1 MVNTLFP
8 LILSLLV
15 AVSPF
20 FRGLFFYKEQLW
32 FFMIIPLVLITYLI
46 INYKKLSLTIDKNIL
61 ELSII
66 SLSVIYISTVFF
78 AVNRRDGIQ
87 GALLYF
93 VLLLTFFGFKALIKD
108 SNKLLILLS
117 LLSLSGFGLS
127 SIGIGSHLN
136 LISGFEDAVL
146 HGRISST
153 FQYPNTLANFL
164 TVAMIT
170 SMGLILSNIHWAF
183 KVILAGMANI
193 MFLTFLATLSRGGY
207 LTLLIT
213 GVLGFILVPNKYK
226 FESILWTG
234 AIVVPPLIAM
244 IGYIAN
250 AQISNYISSLRWIT
264 GSIFLT
270 VIGVT
275 AILCFSKIKV
285 KNKEL
290 ILSLILT
297 AVIVLA
303 TVNFRDSVV
312 TVVVNRLLPQTLVER
327 VEDINLET
335 SSSVYR
341 LEFIKD
347 GLKIV
352 KDYPII
358 GTGSGGWRA
367 LFFKYQDFYYI
378 ARETHSH
385 PIQLWV
391 ESGTLG
397 FISFGAIWVG
407 FLLLS
412 FKLWFN
418 LRESERILLWALI
431 ISAIAI
437 GIHSTIDFNL
447 SFGSFMLVLWS
458 LFGSLAGMY
467 RSEKKWTIIKWGKIV
482 TMIAIIPIVV
492 FTASLSKGITM
503 GEKGFRA
510 LSEREYEK
518 AQTYYKE
525 AIRFDKYNS
534 NHYWELSIVQRTMGN
549 KDEGIDTIKEGIR
562 FNRFQPEL
570 SYALIQYLIA
580 DGRLDEAFEQSL
592 WLLDIQPYKQD
603 NYEVFGQVYR
613 ELVLYNLAE
622 GNKGNVEVLQ
632 RHYSD
637 INADFQFRLQHLS
650 TLPVN
655 VSAYRQLRTT
665 PTLELDLGFYYLI
678 EKDYDLAIHHLK
690 EASKDRNIVMETD
703 IWLYLAYELKED
715 TKGME
720 GLKGRPWINFIN
732 FNNNYTFMRD
742 FLVTDLH

>member
-1 MVNTLFP
+1 
-8 LILSLLV
+8 
-15 AVSPF
+15 
-20 FRGLFFYKEQLW
+20 
-32 FFMIIPLVLITYLI
+32 MIIPLVMLAYLT
-46 INYKKLSLTIDKNIL
+46 INYKKLSLTLDKNIL

-66 SLSVIYISTVFF
+66 VLSAIYILTGFF

-93 VLLLTFFGFKALIKD
+93 ALLLTFYGFKAFIKD
-108 SNKLLILLS
+108 AKKLLILLS
-117 LLSLSGFGLS
+117 LLSLAGFGLS
-127 SIGIGSHLN
+127 IIGIGSHLS
-136 LISGFEDAVL
+136 LIGRFEDAVL

-164 TVAMIT
+164 TVSMVT
-170 SMGLILSNIHWAF
+170 SLGIILSNIHWAF
-183 KVILAGMANI
+183 KVMLSVMANN
-193 MFLTFLATLSRGGY
+193 MFLTFIATLSRGGY
-207 LTLLIT
+207 LTLLVT
-213 GVLGFILVPNKYK
+213 GVIGFILLPKKYK

-234 AIVVPPLIAM
+234 AIIIPPLIAM
-244 IGYIAN
+244 NGYIAN
-250 AQISNYISSLRWIT
+250 AYISNYISSLRWIT

-270 VIGVT
+270 VIGAS
-275 AILCFSKIKV
+275 AILCFTKIKV
-285 KNKEL
+285 KSKEL

-297 AVIVLA
+297 AVIILA
-303 TVNFRDSVV
+303 AANFRDTV
-312 TVVVNRLLPQTLVER
+312 TVAVNRLLPQTLVER

-352 KDYPII
+352 KDYPLI
-358 GTGSGGWRA
+358 GAGSGGWKA

-412 FKLWFN
+412 FKLWSN

-447 SFGSFMLVLWS
+447 SFGSFMLVIWS

-467 RSEKKWTIIKWGKIV
+467 RFGKKWTINKWGNIAI
-482 TMIAIIPIVV
+482 MIAIIPVVV

-503 GEKGFRA
+503 GEKGFQA

-549 KDEGIDTIKEGIR
+549 KDEGIDTIKKGIT
-562 FNRFQPEL
+562 FNKFQPEL
-570 SYALIQYLIA
+570 NYALIQYLVA
-580 DGRLDEAFEQSL
+580 DGRLNEAYEKSL
-592 WLLDIQPYKQD
+592 WLLNIQPYKQD
-603 NYEVFGQVYR
+603 NYEVLGQINR
-613 ELVLYNLAE
+613 ELVIHNLAE
-622 GNKGNVEVLQ
+622 GNIGDIEALQ
-632 RHYSD
+632 RQYSE
-637 INADFQFRLQHLS
+637 IIMDFQARLQHIS
-650 TLPVN
+650 ALPVS
-655 VSAYRQLRTT
+655 VSSYRQLRKTSI
-665 PTLELDLGFYYLI
+665 LELDLGFYYLT
-678 EKDYDLAIHHLK
+678 EKDYDLAIQHLK
-690 EASKDRNIVMETD
+690 EASKDRNMVMETD

-720 GLKGRPWINFIN
+720 GLKGRPWINFVS
-732 FNNNYTFMRD
+732 FNNKYRLMKD
-742 FLVTDLH
+742 FLSTDLH